1 MRAILNG
8 QVIAEAGEIETGTG
22 YDYFPASA
30 TRLDFR
36 GKAPKSDAVL
46 ACPRNVQFDDVVIDG
61 VRHEC
66 AAWSYEAPRPSPRLV
81 GRRFGFWREV
91 EVA

>member
-8 QVIAEAGEIETGTG
+8 QVIAEADEIEIGAG

-30 TRLDFR
+30 TRLDLR

-46 ACPRNVQFDDVVIDG
+46 ACPHNVRFDDVVIGG
-61 VRHEC
+61 VLHER
-66 AAWSYEAPRPSPRLV
+66 AAWSYEAPRPSPRLA
-81 GRRFGFWREV
+81 GRRFGF
-91 EVA
+91 

>member
-1 MRAILNG
+1 MRGILNG
-8 QVIAEAGEIETGTG
+8 QVIAEAGEIEICAG

-30 TRLDFR
+30 TRLELR
-36 GKAPKSDAVL
+36 GRALKTDAVL
-46 ACPRNVQFDDVVIDG
+46 ACPHNVQFDDVVIG
-61 VRHEC
+61 SVRHER